1 MNDARDA
8 PALDW
13 RALMRAGLC
22 HLRLPPTVFW
32 ALTPA
37 ELRLMLGQDSG
48 DRPLAR
54 DGLQALMRAFPD
66 AAHTDDDPDRDTTP
80 RKEPET
86 WPTAT

>member
-1 MNDARDA
+1 MKDARDA

-13 RALMRAGLC
+13 RA
-22 HLRLPPTVFW
+22 
-32 ALTPA
+32 
-37 ELRLMLGQDSG
+37 LMLGQDSG

-66 AAHTDDDPDRDTTP
+66 AAQMDDDPDRDTTP